1 MSPPQR
7 IEGNSSRASAIWAN
21 SRPRGGIP
29 RSRPE
34 SVALLSYGFR
44 PFSLG
49 AALWA
54 WFAMVL
60 WIGLAVVVRMIAA
73 IATHEHNPR
82 LPLTIQSSKIP
93 RKEGE

>member
-7 IEGNSSRASAIWAN
+7 NEGNSSRTSAIWAN

-29 RSRPE
+29 RLRPE

-44 PFSLG
+44 PFFLG

-60 WIGLAVVVRMIAA
+60 WIRLAVVVRMIA

-82 LPLTIQSSKIP
+82 LPLTTE
-93 RKEGE
+93 RRRVDL

>member
-29 RSRPE
+29 HLRPE

-44 PFSLG
+44 PFFLG

-60 WIGLAVVVRMIAA
+60 WIGLAVVVRMIA